1 MSCVISDLH
10 RHLKEGPINCNVML
24 HERAIIK
31 HMPNSSAV
39 LFNIPKGQET
49 FLIYGLLKD
58 ASGKIVAKQGII
70 DPLPHLH
77 WLHHCMDG
85 EL

>member
-1 MSCVISDLH
+1 
-10 RHLKEGPINCNVML
+10 
-24 HERAIIK
+24 
-31 HMPNSSAV
+31 MPNSSAV